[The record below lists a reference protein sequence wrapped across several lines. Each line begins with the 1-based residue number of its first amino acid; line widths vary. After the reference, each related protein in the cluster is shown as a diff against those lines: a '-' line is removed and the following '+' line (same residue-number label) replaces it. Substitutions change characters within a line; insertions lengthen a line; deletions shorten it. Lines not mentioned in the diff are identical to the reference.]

1 MPLRTSEPLRR
12 ELAQALPE
20 RPFAVRFW
28 DGTELAATA
37 DGGPVFTVRAP
48 AAIAHL
54 LRAPGQLGL
63 GRAYAAGVLE
73 ADDLDRVIGLLDGF
87 SAPPIDAAT
96 RARLMLAA
104 VRACGLT
111 RPPKIPASELRP
123 RGRRHSRER
132 DARAV
137 RHHYD
142 VSNEF
147 FALFLDES
155 MTYSCA
161 LFSRALDAPG
171 ETWGT
176 LPRADRAERKLP
188 TLEQAQEAK
197 RELVCRKLGLRE
209 GQRILDVGCG
219 WGSFVIHAATHHGV
233 QSVGI
238 TLSPSQA
245 ELARRRVA
253 AAGLQDRVEIRVADY
268 RDLGA
273 TEAGRHSPSASIPVS
288 ASERYDAIASIGMV
302 EHVGANQIDLYAR
315 QLAGLLEP
323 GGLLLNHGIARLRH
337 SDAEAGP
344 FSERYVFPDAAP
356 LHVSRIALALER
368 AGIEP
373 LHAEGMRQDYI
384 DTLSEWI
391 ERLDANRAEA
401 ERLAGGERV
410 RVWRLYLRAA
420 RNGFATGFTSIFQ
433 VLGRRA

>member
-1 MPLRTSEPLRR
+1 MLARNTEPLCR
-12 ELAQALPE
+12 ELAQVLPE
-20 RPFAVRFW
+20 RPFTLRFW
-28 DGTELAATA
+28 DGTELAATSA
-37 DGGPVFTVRAP
+37 GGPVFTVHSPVAV
-48 AAIAHL
+48 AHL

-87 SAPPIDAAT
+87 QAPAIDRAA

-104 VRACGLT
+104 VRACGATL
-111 RPPKIPASELRP
+111 PPKIPASELRP

-161 LFSRALDAPG
+161 LFSRELDAPG
-171 ETWGT
+171 EAWGA
-176 LPRADRAERKLP
+176 LPRESGQPRSPEQRKAL
-188 TLEQAQEAK
+188 TLERAQEAK
-197 RELVCRKLGLRE
+197 RELVCRKLGLQE

-219 WGSFVIHAATHHGV
+219 WGSFVIHAAERHGV
-233 QSVGI
+233 RAVGI

-245 ELARRRVA
+245 ELACRRVA
-253 AAGLQDRVEIRVADY
+253 EAGLQDQVEIRVEDY

-273 TEAGRHSPSASIPVS
+273 AG
-288 ASERYDAIASIGMV
+288 ERYDAIASIGMV
-302 EHVGANQIDLYAR
+302 EHVGANQIDVYAR

-337 SDAEAGP
+337 GDAEAGP

-356 LHVSRIALALER
+356 LHVSRVTLALER

-373 LHAEGMRQDYI
+373 LHTEGLRQDYA